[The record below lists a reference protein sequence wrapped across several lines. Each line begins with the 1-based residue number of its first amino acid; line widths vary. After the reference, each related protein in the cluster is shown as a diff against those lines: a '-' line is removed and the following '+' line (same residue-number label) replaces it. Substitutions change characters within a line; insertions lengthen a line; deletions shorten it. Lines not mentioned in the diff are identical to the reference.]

1 MREFPHSQINR
12 LSQRH
17 ESRTKITPAP
27 GNIDCQIVFV
37 ALVRSGLI
45 AMFIH
50 EMTVDEC
57 SGALKKARL
66 GRLVCVQDNQPYIVP
81 INYVLSYTRR
91 KDDLFFDRS

>member
-1 MREFPHSQINR
+1 
-12 LSQRH
+12 
-17 ESRTKITPAP
+17 
-27 GNIDCQIVFV
+27 
-37 ALVRSGLI
+37 
-45 AMFIH
+45 MFIH

-81 INYVLSYTRR
+81 INYLLSYTRR